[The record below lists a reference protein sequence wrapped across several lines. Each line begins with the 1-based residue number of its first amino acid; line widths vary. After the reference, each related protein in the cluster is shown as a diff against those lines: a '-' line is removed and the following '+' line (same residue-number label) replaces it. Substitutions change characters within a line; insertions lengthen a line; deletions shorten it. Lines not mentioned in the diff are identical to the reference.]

1 MALRQRRCAE
11 EASRGALKAVHASAG
26 LARPHSSEAAALLRS
41 AEGLVRAAVALLQV
55 QTSVQA
61 SAGGGAKAGMPQ
73 ASTTS
78 ASGPTQTSHPHGGG
92 VSRASRRRRRRRMVD
107 DSKCEGDVSAGDQTN
122 ALSVNASDQNLTV
135 GNSVYFGDLSEL
147 GVGRNSDAVMGSA
160 SGPQAHAHS
169 QASLPLLDVQSFQEW
184 MDRRQ
189 LPPEAQQNL
198 WQRLGYVVQEDPANG
213 NIEITAITSQ

>member
-1 MALRQRRCAE
+1 MPQLASPGLTPRKRLPSCGLRKASFGQQWPCSRCKP
-11 EASRGALKAVHASAG
+11 RCKPL
-26 LARPHSSEAAALLRS
+26 
-41 AEGLVRAAVALLQV
+41 LVR
-55 QTSVQA
+55 
-61 SAGGGAKAGMPQ
+61 GAKAGMPQ

-92 VSRASRRRRRRRMVD
+92 VSRASRRRCRRRMVD

-122 ALSVNASDQNLTV
+122 VLSVNASDQNLTV

-147 GVGRNSDAVMGSA
+147 GVGRNSDAAMGSA

-198 WQRLGYVVQEDPANG
+198 WQRFGYVVQEDPANG